1 MFIFWGLISSMSDMK
16 KLWKDHKVGSSL
28 LQILLHVETSELH
41 NSCASQASNYII
53 FACGQTGDSQL
64 FSLSSSEE
72 NSEFLGALGQFVS
85 HRAHA
90 DGNASCSEASL
101 EAGSIHKKAGTM
113 WIAVKLE
120 GQSQMLDNLAP
131 VHDMLL
137 VHDPCF
143 SPDPFLLL
151 ACGTSPTS
159 TLCKQVDLP
168 SVSSLIIPCLIPSSA
183 MDCVLLSSFWV
194 LLCVQNIV

>member
-1 MFIFWGLISSMSDMK
+1 MK
-16 KLWKDHKVGSSL
+16 KLWKVHKVGSFL

-53 FACGQTGDSQL
+53 FTCGQTGDSQL

-72 NSEFLGALGQFVS
+72 NSEFLGALG

-101 EAGSIHKKAGTM
+101 EVGSIHKKAGTT

-131 VHDMLL
+131 VHAMLL

-151 ACGTSPTS
+151 ACGSSPTS

>member
-1 MFIFWGLISSMSDMK
+1 MK
-16 KLWKDHKVGSSL
+16 KLWKDHKVGSFL

-41 NSCASQASNYII
+41 NSCASQTSNYII
-53 FACGQTGDSQL
+53 FTCGQTGDSQL

-101 EAGSIHKKAGTM
+101 EVGSIHKKAGTT

-131 VHDMLL
+131 VHAMLL

-151 ACGTSPTS
+151 ACGSSPTS